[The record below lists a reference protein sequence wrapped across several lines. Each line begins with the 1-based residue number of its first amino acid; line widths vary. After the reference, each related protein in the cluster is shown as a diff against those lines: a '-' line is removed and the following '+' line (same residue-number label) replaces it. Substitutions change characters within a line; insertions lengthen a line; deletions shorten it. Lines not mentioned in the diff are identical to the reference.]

1 MMKKLIALALCLMM
15 LSGISTA
22 FADSWFIDTTPTDTF
37 AAVKYVETTGNVNI
51 RKGPGLDYGTLGSVG
66 SGNFLEYLNESSVD
80 GRGVTWFKVLYKGST
95 GWISSKYSR
104 LEGWTQPVQ
113 TYVQATGG
121 LVSVRTGP
129 SVNYEGVGTLEKG
142 EKVLYLGEK
151 AYDASGN
158 LWYKVQYYNYF
169 QGWVSSTYSKLVE
182 GTSAGVPNSGNSE
195 TGSYVKATR
204 GNSNLRSEP
213 NLNGK
218 DLDTIHEGETA
229 TYLGVSS
236 VDQRGVT
243 WYKVKFAGKTGWVS
257 SRYTTLY

>member
-1 MMKKLIALALCLMM
+1 MKKLLAMILCLALLSCATVALAE
-15 LSGISTA
+15 G
-22 FADSWFIDTTPTDTF
+22 WFLGTGDEGSFT
-37 AAVKYVETTGNVNI
+37 AVKYVETTGNVNI
-51 RKGPGLDYGTLGSVG
+51 RKGPGLDYGTLGSVPAG
-66 SGNFLEYLNESSVD
+66 TFLEYLNESRVD
-80 GRGVTWFKVLYKGST
+80 GRGVTWFKVIYQSST
-95 GWISSKYSR
+95 GWISSRYSR
-104 LEGWTQPVQ
+104 LDGWTETVQ

-151 AYDASGN
+151 AYDANGN
-158 LWYKVQYYNYF
+158 AWYKVQYYNYF

-182 GTSAGVPNSGNSE
+182 GTSAGVPKTSTNVV
-195 TGSYVKATR
+195 GSYVKATG

-218 DLDTIHEGETA
+218 DLGTMHKGETA
-229 TYLGVSS
+229 TYLGSSS

-243 WYKVKFAGKTGWVS
+243 WYRVQFEGKTGWVS